1 MILTREFVNVL
12 PLLIIAFGATFI
24 LLIEVFFKKSQNV
37 IFGFSLLIVLAA
49 IGTSFLNL
57 NKELIIF
64 NQFLRISNSSIAFSV
79 IILVSILITVIASKS
94 YIEKENIN
102 FGEYYSLLLF
112 SVMGMLLMIFAN
124 DILIIFIGLELMSIC
139 FYVLAGFLRLRQK
152 SNESALKYFLLGA
165 FMTGFILYGI
175 ALIYGISGTTNL
187 TQIYSNIK
195 ILKNY
200 VFIIGLA
207 LIIIGFMFKI
217 GVFPFHM
224 WIPDVYDGAP
234 TVVSGMLSTAG
245 KIAAVGTILPIILTL
260 NIVSFKIIFAVAA
273 VATML
278 YGNIIALAQSNI
290 KRLLAYS
297 SIASAGYI
305 FVGVS
310 AMNEF
315 ALKGIAYYLIAYTFM
330 QLGAFVVA
338 SILEKRD
345 DGSRDY
351 KNIDLEYYKG
361 LGKRNPMIALCMTL
375 FLLSL
380 AGIPPFAG
388 FWGKYYL
395 FYAAI
400 QANMIWLS
408 VVGIVLSLVG
418 VYYYLKIIVYMWFEE
433 PQNLIESTSISFSN
447 TGVTATLL
455 AVIGTIV
462 LGLDPNLFFRLFNFI
477 IEPK

>member
-1 MILTREFVNVL
+1 MIQLKELTDVL
-12 PLLIIAFGATFI
+12 PLLIITGAATLI
-24 LLIEVFFKKSQNV
+24 LLIEVFIKKSQII
-37 IFGFSLLIVLAA
+37 IFGFSVLFVLGAIAA
-49 IGTSFLNL
+49 SFSNL
-57 NKELIIF
+57 NKELILF
-64 NQFLRISNSSIAFSV
+64 NNFIRISNSSITFSV

-112 SVMGMLLMIFAN
+112 SLMGMMLMIFAN

-139 FYVLAGFLRLRQK
+139 FYVLAGFLRMRQK
-152 SNESALKYFLLGA
+152 SNESAIKYFLLGA

-175 ALIYGISGTTNL
+175 ALIYGITGTTNIS
-187 TQIYSNIK
+187 QIYANTK
-195 ILKNY
+195 IFTNH
-200 VFIIGLA
+200 VFIIGFGLFT
-207 LIIIGFMFKI
+207 IGFMFKI

-245 KIAAVGTILPIILTL
+245 KIAAVGTILPIILTTNL
-260 NIVSFKIIFAVAA
+260 INFKIVFSVAA

-278 YGNIIALAQSNI
+278 YGNVIALAQTNI

-305 FVGVS
+305 FVGVA

-330 QLGAFVVA
+330 QLGAFIVA

-351 KNIDLEYYKG
+351 KNVSLDYYKG
-361 LGKRNPMIALCMTL
+361 LGKRNPVIATYMTL
-375 FLLSL
+375 FLFSL

-400 QANMIWLS
+400 QANLIWLS
-408 VVGIVLSLVG
+408 VVGILLSLVG
-418 VYYYLKIIVYMWFEE
+418 VYYYIKIIVYMWFSEQSEIVQEE
-433 PQNLIESTSISFSN
+433 KISFANS
-447 TGVTATLL
+447 GVAASFL
-455 AVIGTIV
+455 AVIGTIL
-462 LGLDPNLFFRLFNFI
+462 LGVDPSLFFRLF
-477 IEPK
+477 KLVATQ

>member
-1 MILTREFVNVL
+1 MVQLNELYNVI
-12 PLLIIAFGATFI
+12 PLLIITFSATLI
-24 LLIEVFFKKSQNV
+24 LLIEVFVKKSSSI
-37 IFGFSLLIVLAA
+37 IFGFSLLSVTAA
-49 IGTSFLNL
+49 IATSFIHLG
-57 NKELIIF
+57 KELIVF
-64 NQFLRISNSSIAFSV
+64 NQYLRISNSSITFSV
-79 IILVSILITVIASKS
+79 IILIGILITIIASKN

-112 SVMGMLLMIFAN
+112 SVMGMMLMVFAN

-139 FYVLAGFLRLRQK
+139 FYVLTGFLRLRQK

-187 TQIYSNIK
+187 TQIYATPK
-195 ILKNY
+195 LFTQY
-200 VFIIGLA
+200 VFMIGIGLF
-207 LIIIGFMFKI
+207 IIGFMFKI

-245 KIAAVGTILPIILTL
+245 KIAAVGTIIPIIITL
-260 NIVSFKIIFAVAA
+260 NILNFKIIFSIAA
-273 VATML
+273 IATMM
-278 YGNIIALAQSNI
+278 YGNIIALAQTNI

-305 FVGVS
+305 FVGVA
-310 AMNEF
+310 AMNDF
-315 ALKGIAYYLIAYTFM
+315 ALRGIAYYLIAYTFM
-330 QLGAFVVA
+330 QLGAFIVV
-338 SILEKRD
+338 SILEKQD

-351 KNIDLEYYKG
+351 KQIDLEFYKG
-361 LGKRNPMIALCMTL
+361 LGKRNPAIAIYMTL
-375 FLLSL
+375 FLFSL

-400 QANMIWLS
+400 QSNLIWLS
-408 VVGIVLSLVG
+408 IVGILLSLIG
-418 VYYYLKIIVYMWFEE
+418 VYYYIKVIVYMWFMDSKEI
-433 PQNLIESTSISFSN
+433 NLQEKASF
-447 TGVTATLL
+447 TGLGITATSM
-455 AVIGTIV
+455 AVIGTIIFGV
-462 LGLDPNLFFRLFNFI
+462 DPNLFFRLFKFVTA
-477 IEPK
+477 